1 MSDVARRGERREYD
15 RLFPLTPPP
24 LYLLIVRYL
33 FWFMA
38 SRGAIGPKGRQ
49 VFAVKWLVGFAIF
62 NSVYKLM
69 SAALRA
75 KHDLCDYMMLYVH
88 TATLDVNLEPNVYNI
103 TNIHLMHNDN
113 NTHGIEL

>member
-1 MSDVARRGERREYD
+1 M
-15 RLFPLTPPP
+15 TPPP

-38 SRGAIGPKGRQ
+38 SRRAIGPKGRQ

-75 KHDLCDYMMLYVH
+75 KHDLYDLYDYMMLYVH
-88 TATLDVNLEPNVYNI
+88 TATLDVSLEPNVYYI
-103 TNIHLMHNDN
+103 YF
-113 NTHGIEL
+113 